1 MCFLR
6 LHGAQA
12 RQRLMWLVT
21 AQGLGQAIPS
31 LSSFS
36 MFSAPSAAAAGRA
49 ADPWGSS
56 VGSNQMAN
64 LQRYNQLLQQS
75 PGGGSGRSSFDSSHA
90 SLPGMLPPLSC
101 PLGFIMSVD
110 SKFNLTLQKSS

>member
-1 MCFLR
+1 MLK
-6 LHGAQA
+6 
-12 RQRLMWLVT
+12 LMWHVT

-56 VGSNQMAN
+56 AGSTQMTN
-64 LQRYNQLLQQS
+64 LERYNQLLQQS
-75 PGGGSGRSSFDSSHA
+75 PGDGSGRSSFDSSHA
-90 SLPGMLPPLSC
+90 PLSGVLPPPSC
-101 PLGFIMSVD
+101 HSA
-110 SKFNLTLQKSS
+110 S

>member
-1 MCFLR
+1 MLK
-6 LHGAQA
+6 
-12 RQRLMWLVT
+12 LMWHVT

-56 VGSNQMAN
+56 AGSTQMTN
-64 LQRYNQLLQQS
+64 LERYNQLLQQS

-90 SLPGMLPPLSC
+90 PLSGVLPPPSC
-101 PLGFIMSVD
+101 HSA
-110 SKFNLTLQKSS
+110 S